1 MTVYGVTG
9 GTGFL
14 GGHLIDRLLADDH
27 TVRALVRN
35 PAKAAPLAERGVDLT
50 VGDLTDRG
58 ACAAAFAGCDAVF
71 HVAAA
76 LDGDYP
82 TQFVA
87 NVEGTRAVMQG
98 AAEASVRRVV
108 HVSTVGVYAPALT
121 GLVTESAPRVPG
133 QYAYS
138 VTKAL
143 AEDAAHEI
151 ARQRGLSVTIIR
163 PGMIYG
169 AGAGLWTK
177 TLFQLATRPTIPFPL
192 AGLGTAPPIHAADVV
207 DLMLRLADHPA
218 ADGQAYNCVSTPA
231 PTWRDWLNAY
241 AALRD
246 HTPRW
251 RSIPRPVMGAIAGIT
266 MAVSPLGSF
275 GRELVDMLAFVQ
287 SDKTFSMDK
296 ARDHLGW
303 RPRYDVTTGA
313 ALCADWLR
321 AEGLL

>member
-1 MTVYGVTG
+1 VTVYGITG

-14 GGHLIDRLLADDH
+14 GGHLIDRLLAAGH
-27 TVRALVRN
+27 TVRALVRS
-35 PAKAAPLAERGVDLT
+35 PAKAAPLAARGVVLI
-50 VGDLTDRG
+50 VGELTDRA
-58 ACAAAFAGCDAVF
+58 ACAAAFMGCDVVF
-71 HVAAA
+71 HGAAA
-76 LDGDYP
+76 LNGDYP
-82 TQFVA
+82 TQFMA
-87 NVEGTRAVMQG
+87 NVAGTHAVMHG
-98 AAEASVRRVV
+98 AADATVRRVV
-108 HVSTVGVYAPALT
+108 HVSTIAVYAAPLT
-121 GLVTESAPRVPG
+121 GILTEAAPRRPG
-133 QYAYS
+133 QYAYA

-143 AEDAAHEI
+143 AETEALTI
-151 ARQRGLSVTIIR
+151 AGQRGISLTIIR

-177 TLFQLATRPTIPFPL
+177 TLFQLACRPTVPFPL

-218 ADGQAYNCVSTPA
+218 ADREAFNCVSTPA

-241 AALRD
+241 AALCG

-251 RSIPRPVMGAIAGIT
+251 YSIPRPVMGALAGLT

-275 GRELVDMLAFVQ
+275 GRELVDLLTFVQ

-296 ARDHLGW
+296 ARDQLGW
-303 RPRYDVTTGA
+303 GPRYDVTAGA